1 MRLLLLTITLTM
13 AMAACSRDRE
23 VVRPMPPPAPTV
35 VEVPVPTYV
44 GIPDSLLTPCTW
56 RKSAPLEVMPA
67 VARERRRCLE
77 LYEADREAIRKV
89 RGKPVPSEK
98 GQ

>member
-1 MRLLLLTITLTM
+1 MRRLLLTVTLTM
-13 AMAACSRDRE
+13 ALAACARDRE

-44 GIPDSLLTPCTW
+44 GIPDALLTRCTW

-67 VARERRRCLE
+67 VASERKRCLE
-77 LYEADREAIRKV
+77 QYEADREAIRKV
-89 RGKPVPSEK
+89 RGKPVPVEK
-98 GQ
+98 